1 MIQSEI
7 LMLILF
13 CRKKIQIA
21 DCIKQSTHPCSS
33 LQEHMLVRTTMVNT
47 LSEIDRICRIDS
59 SKYHETKT
67 EGHGKFLFKVIIIYY
82 NTSYQFNMYVDFK
95 CVVYIK

>member
-1 MIQSEI
+1 
-7 LMLILF
+7 MLILF

-59 SKYHETKT
+59 SKYHET
-67 EGHGKFLFKVIIIYY
+67 EIEVHFKVIILFYRS
-82 NTSYQFNMYVDFK
+82 NTSYQFNMHVDLK
-95 CVVYIK
+95 CVVLIK